1 MINFQA
7 VEYHHFIF
15 KKFQNNEEN
24 YFSEGQMEEQ

>member
-7 VEYHHFIF
+7 VEYYHFIF

-24 YFSEGQMEEQ
+24 YFPEGLM